1 MRKSVSTALIHQDC
15 PIMVHNCKGTI
26 HICNGVQCQMW
37 WNLRRPPSQPLS
49 LTSPPGPGCID
60 CAGEFCETLTSGLTA
75 DHLTDD
81 PLFVTLVGERRPR
94 RTTMMLNPMAVQLPS
109 CHAQSWIQADDPQI
123 GLQLSRCHA

>member
-1 MRKSVSTALIHQDC
+1 
-15 PIMVHNCKGTI
+15 MVHKRKGTI

-60 CAGEFCETLTSGLTA
+60 CAGEFCETLISGLTT

-81 PLFVTLVGERRPR
+81 PLFVTLVGERRP
-94 RTTMMLNPMAVQLPS
+94 MMLNPMAVQLPS

-123 GLQLSRCHA
+123 GLQPLAV